1 MTTRRRV
8 GAASATA
15 LLGLLLAFATAEVF
29 IPQWP
34 HRLGLDVWNWHKVRA
49 EARQHEQEAA
59 AVEAHRVQL
68 RREVEIANHIAAKL
82 IARQITLLEAI
93 DELSP
98 ILQHRIGFEHAWPH
112 DPPPTFRHA
121 VARYAITRVE
131 AELANDPARPAEIV
145 GRLKADYAALK

>member
-1 MTTRRRV
+1 MTARRRV

-15 LLGLLLAFATAEVF
+15 LLGLLLAIATAEIL

-34 HRLGLDVWNWHKVRA
+34 RRLGLDIWNWGEVRA
-49 EARQHEQEAA
+49 EVRQHEQEAA

-82 IARQITLLEAI
+82 IAGQITLVEAI

-98 ILQHRIGFEHAWPH
+98 ILRHRIGFEHAWPN
-112 DPPPTFRHA
+112 DPPPTFRHS

-131 AELANDPARPAEIV
+131 AELTNDPARQAEVV
-145 GRLKADYAALK
+145 GRLKAEYAALK